1 MAKTKKQLI
10 NIGMI
15 NLIAIPLYLSRLMIR
30 RLCIHGNLR
39 KSVKILFLY
48 DIKSRFFNCTLRKW
62 NFYFSD

>member
-30 RLCIHGNLR
+30 RLCIRGNLCQ
-39 KSVKILFLY
+39 SVKILFLY
-48 DIKSRFFNCTLRKW
+48 DIKSRFFYCLFRKR